1 MSIALA
7 SAWHPRGEMGRFRKI
22 FPKIEAAYAA
32 IMISLPPGTDPAE
45 FSQLETLANVSLA
58 VTEDW
63 SWGRQVALRHAFL
76 ASPDFIHYADF
87 DRLVRWVETYPEEWR
102 RGLEQIQEADYTI
115 FERSEKAWDSHPQAL
130 RQTEK
135 ISSGVIAHLVGRFQ
149 DFSSGSKGLSRR
161 ATRFLLANSREERGS
176 SGRALGTD
184 AEWTVLLHRGG
195 FCLQSVQ
202 VDGLD
207 WESADRFQ
215 AQAAS
220 PEAQRRAAEIYD
232 ADPENWAQRVRVAQ
246 EIVES
251 ALEAF
256 QRPLIYPE

>member
-1 MSIALA
+1 
-7 SAWHPRGEMGRFRKI
+7 MGRFRKI
-22 FPKIEAAYAA
+22 FPQIEAAYAA
-32 IMISLPPGTDPAE
+32 ITISLPPGTDPAE
-45 FSQLETLANVSLA
+45 FSQPDTLSNVSLA

-63 SWGRQVALRHAFL
+63 SWGRQVALRHAFI

-102 RGLEQIQEADYTI
+102 RGLDRIQDADYTI

-135 ISSGVIAHLVGRFQ
+135 ISSGVIAHLVGRFH

-161 ATRFLLANSREERGS
+161 AAGFLLANSREEQGS

-184 AEWTVLLHRGG
+184 AEWTILLHRGG
-195 FCLQSVQ
+195 FCLQSVP
-202 VDGLD
+202 VDGLG
-207 WESADRFQ
+207 WESADRYQ

-232 ADPENWAQRVRVAQ
+232 ADPENWAQRVRIAQ
-246 EIVES
+246 EILEC
-251 ALEAF
+251 AFEAF
-256 QRPLIYPE
+256 QRPLIYPT